1 MHDDIEVTPE
11 EDEAFEQLAR
21 RLEESEAEKATLA
34 EENWRLTQVI
44 EDLKRGAA

>member
-1 MHDDIEVTPE
+1 MHEDIEVTRE

-34 EENWRLTQVI
+34 EENWRLNQVI